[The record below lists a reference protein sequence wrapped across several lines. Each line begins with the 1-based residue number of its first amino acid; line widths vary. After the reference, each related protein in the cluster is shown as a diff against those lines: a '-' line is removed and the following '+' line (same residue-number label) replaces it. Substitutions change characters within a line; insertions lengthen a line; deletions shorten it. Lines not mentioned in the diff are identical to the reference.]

1 MVNYKNSKI
10 YKIICNIT
18 QNEYY
23 GSTTKQYLSSRL
35 QQHKTQ
41 YHRWLNDNKK
51 KYYSSFEIIKNGDYK
66 IILVEKLECNDKDEL
81 RQKEQFFIDNN
92 ICVNKNRAFNTKED
106 TKKYEKKYRAIN
118 KDKID
123 ERHKKYIEIN
133 KDKIKAQYKEYYEN
147 NKEKQ
152 KEYYENNKE
161 ILNEQRRKMKKDK
174 RAFLNS
180 WGYEKIIFSCNLLN
194 IDLSIFD

>member
-51 KYYSSFEIIKNGDYK
+51 TYYSSLFKNHRPNFKSD
-66 IILVEKLECNDKDEL
+66 D
-81 RQKEQFFIDNN
+81 R
-92 ICVNKNRAFNTKED
+92 
-106 TKKYEKKYRAIN
+106 
-118 KDKID
+118 
-123 ERHKKYIEIN
+123 
-133 KDKIKAQYKEYYEN
+133 
-147 NKEKQ
+147 
-152 KEYYENNKE
+152 
-161 ILNEQRRKMKKDK
+161 
-174 RAFLNS
+174 
-180 WGYEKIIFSCNLLN
+180 
-194 IDLSIFD
+194 